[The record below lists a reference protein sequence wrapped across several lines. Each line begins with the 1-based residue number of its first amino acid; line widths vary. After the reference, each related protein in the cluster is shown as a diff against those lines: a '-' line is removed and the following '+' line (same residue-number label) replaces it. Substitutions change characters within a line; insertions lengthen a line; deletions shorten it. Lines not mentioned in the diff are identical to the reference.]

1 MSFLRTW
8 LFGIV
13 ATAMTLSILYAL
25 VPKGTFLTVAKCT
38 GGLIMLLVVIRPLL
52 ALDLEGLH
60 VDYREW
66 ERTVQQQTDDYTAA
80 NQEEMT
86 AIIQQETAAYISEK
100 AAALGLACHPEV
112 TCALR
117 DGVPFPAEV
126 TMDIPKNA
134 ALARIIA
141 EDLAIGTDC
150 QHWRERE

>member
-1 MSFLRTW
+1 MSFFRTW

-13 ATAMTLSILYAL
+13 AAAMALSVLYAL

-52 ALDLEGLH
+52 ALDLAGLH

-80 NQEEMT
+80 NQQEMA

-100 AAALGLACHPEV
+100 AAALGLTCHPEV

-134 ALARIIA
+134 ALARIIV

>member
-1 MSFLRTW
+1 MSVFRTW

-13 ATAMTLSILYAL
+13 AAAMVLSILYAL
-25 VPKGTFLTVAKCT
+25 LPKGALLTVAKCT

-52 ALDLEGLH
+52 ALNLTGVH
-60 VDYREW
+60 TDYEAW
-66 ERTVQQQTDDYTAA
+66 QRTIQQQTDDYADA
-80 NQEEMT
+80 NRQEMA

-117 DGVPFPAEV
+117 DGAPFPAEV

>member
-1 MSFLRTW
+1 MSFFRTW

-13 ATAMTLSILYAL
+13 AAAMALSILYAL

-52 ALDLEGLH
+52 ALDLGGLH

-80 NQEEMT
+80 NQEEMA

-112 TCALR
+112 ACQLR

-126 TMDIPKNA
+126 TMDIPKDA
-134 ALARIIA
+134 ALARLIA
-141 EDLAIGTDC
+141 EDLGIDEEH
-150 QHWRERE
+150 QNWRETE

>member
-1 MSFLRTW
+1 MSVFRTW

-13 ATAMTLSILYAL
+13 AAAMVLSILYTL
-25 VPKGTFLTVAKCT
+25 IPKGALLTIAKCT
-38 GGLIMLLVVIRPLL
+38 GGLVMLLVVLRPLL
-52 ALDLEGLH
+52 ALDMDSLRWQYEAWEGAI
-60 VDYREW
+60 
-66 ERTVQQQTDDYTAA
+66 QQQTEAYTDA
-80 NQEEMT
+80 NRQEMA

-150 QHWRERE
+150 QHWRETE

>member
-1 MSFLRTW
+1 MSVFRTW

-13 ATAMTLSILYAL
+13 AAAMVLSILYAL
-25 VPKGTFLTVAKCT
+25 IPKGALLTIAKCT
-38 GGLIMLLVVIRPLL
+38 GGLVMLLVVLRPLL
-52 ALDLEGLH
+52 TLDMDSLRWQYEAWEGAI
-60 VDYREW
+60 
-66 ERTVQQQTDDYTAA
+66 QQQTEAYTDA
-80 NQEEMT
+80 NRQEMA
-86 AIIQQETAAYISEK
+86 AIIQQDTAAYISEK